1 MKKPVNTQIPAE
13 ANRSD
18 YVQWLSELKLRCR
31 NQQLKAS
38 AMVNHAALEKA
49 FAALGYKLVT
59 QK

>member
-1 MKKPVNTQIPAE
+1 MKKPVNAKIPAE

-49 FAALGYKLVT
+49 FAALGYKLGA

>member
-1 MKKPVNTQIPAE
+1 MKKPDKAKIPAE
-13 ANRSD
+13 TNRSD
-18 YVQWLSELKLRCR
+18 YMQWLSKLKFRYR

-49 FAALGYKLVT
+49 FAAPGYKLVT